1 MNNLQGNI
9 SSNNGN
15 GFGLHT
21 NFFKKNM
28 QAQDNGRRK
37 RGWQFEYN
45 KSTKSN

>member
-21 NFFKKNM
+21 NFFNKKHVDTR
-28 QAQDNGRRK
+28 Q
-37 RGWQFEYN
+37 W
-45 KSTKSN
+45 